1 MLTKDAE
8 KLFSLLY
15 GLYLES
21 REAGESKANAKNFG
35 GPDLIK
41 EKLLIDWSIA
51 DIEETCWE
59 LAKAGLLKT
68 NNSDNGIY
76 LVFLTDQGIVYAE
89 NRFKN
94 GLKDVIQFLSAI
106 GLRFPPIPLS
116 GP

>member
-41 EKLLIDWSIA
+41 EKLLID
-51 DIEETCWE
+51 
-59 LAKAGLLKT
+59 
-68 NNSDNGIY
+68 
-76 LVFLTDQGIVYAE
+76 
-89 NRFKN
+89 
-94 GLKDVIQFLSAI
+94 
-106 GLRFPPIPLS
+106 
-116 GP
+116 